1 MRWNKYLTQASYRVA
16 QSLGLDAGLAD
27 ALTPAREALFSDYA
41 RRLTVTGLRVMAGVM
56 FVLTIVAWPTDWLIF
71 ESGSHAMQAI
81 FSWRLWVIGSSVFAL
96 LALFVNRYFSF
107 HPFYVALVFIGTPIA
122 ASGYLMGSIG
132 GAASPSTYGIYTIP
146 LLTVLL
152 VARLPVRIAVTA
164 LFVLAYLVAYYIANP
179 VHFDDPLA
187 GTLIV
192 WSCASAIAAIA
203 AGHVVYWLLHAN
215 FFQRQKLD
223 SFSSELKI
231 QVAEQTA
238 EIREMATGL
247 SSVQE
252 QERSRIAR
260 DLHDELGQKLVG
272 LAMELQWVK
281 KKLAMCVDPSEPAS
295 QGMERALEQVGD
307 IHSSIDDILNALR
320 PRALTELG
328 LDSALSTMVQ
338 EVAEKN
344 GFKAV
349 VEIEI
354 NVEALSETASVVL
367 FRIVQELVTNV
378 ARHAQAS
385 RAVVVLSS
393 AGDGLL
399 LSVSDDGVGF
409 EVHAAG
415 EKGRMGLVGI
425 VERSYLLGGKCEI
438 DSTPGRGTRTTILFP
453 PTRLYKGVSE

>member
-1 MRWNKYLTQASYRVA
+1 MRWTEYFRQAGYRVA
-16 QSLGLDAGLAD
+16 QSLGLDAALADGLA
-27 ALTPAREALFSDYA
+27 PAREALFRDYA
-41 RRLTVTGLRVMAGVM
+41 RRLTITGLRVMAVVM
-56 FVLTIVAWPTDWLIF
+56 FVLTVLAWPTDWLIF

-81 FSWRLWVIGSSVFAL
+81 FSWRLWVIGSSVFGFLMLSASRFFSSRPFCAAL
-96 LALFVNRYFSF
+96 IFVG
-107 HPFYVALVFIGTPIA
+107 VPIA

-152 VARLPVRIAVTA
+152 VARLPVRIAVTT
-164 LFVLAYLVAYYIANP
+164 LFVVAYHVAYYAANP
-179 VHFDDPLA
+179 AHFGDSSS

-203 AGHVVYWLLHAN
+203 AGHEVYLLLYAN

-223 SFSSELKI
+223 TFSTELKI

-247 SSVQE
+247 STVQE
-252 QERSRIAR
+252 QERARIAR

-281 KKLAMCVDPSEPAS
+281 KKLVVQIEPSAPAS
-295 QGMERALEQVGD
+295 QGLQRALEQVDG

-328 LDSALSTMVQ
+328 LDSALSKMVQ

-354 NVEALSETASVVL
+354 NLEALSETASVVL

-378 ARHAQAS
+378 ARHAQAT
-385 RAVVVLSS
+385 RAVVVISS
-393 AGDGLL
+393 AGDGIL

-409 EVHAAG
+409 QVHATG

-425 VERSYLLGGKCEI
+425 VERSHLLGGTCEI
-438 DSTPGRGTRTTILFP
+438 DSNPGTGTRITILFP
-453 PTRLYKGVSE
+453 PTRLYRGTSE